1 MELFYV
7 LISLLG
13 EYWINL
19 LLFILTLSFI
29 CSLVLLHIDEKYN
42 NNLS

>member
-29 CSLVLLHIDEKYN
+29 CSLVLLHIDEKYDKN
-42 NNLS
+42 FN

>member
-13 EYWINL
+13 EYWVNL
-19 LLFILTLSFI
+19 LLFILILSFI
-29 CSLVLLHIDEKYN
+29 CSLVLLHIDEKYDK
-42 NNLS
+42 NLN